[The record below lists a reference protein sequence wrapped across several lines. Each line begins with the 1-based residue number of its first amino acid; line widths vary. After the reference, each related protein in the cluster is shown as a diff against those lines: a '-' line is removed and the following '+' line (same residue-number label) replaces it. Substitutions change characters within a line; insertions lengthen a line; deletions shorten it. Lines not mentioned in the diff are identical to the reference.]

1 MLIMLYFNYI
11 TIINDQFV
19 IISTVKHE
27 NVIWYKLIQTELGMF
42 TPIFIIRFYFNN
54 IEYYINVDN
63 VIFQLHY
70 NYKLSICYS
79 NNC

>member
-1 MLIMLYFNYI
+1 MYT

-27 NVIWYKLIQTELGMF
+27 NVILYKLIQSEQGTF
-42 TPIFIIRFYFNN
+42 TPIIIIRFYFNY
-54 IEYYINVDN
+54 IEYYSYVDN

-70 NYKLSICYS
+70 NYK
-79 NNC
+79 

>member
-1 MLIMLYFNYI
+1 MLYFNYT

-27 NVIWYKLIQTELGMF
+27 NVIWYKLIQSEQATF
-42 TPIFIIRFYFNN
+42 TPIIIIRFYFNN

-70 NYKLSICYS
+70 NYKWWICYS
-79 NNC
+79 YNC